1 MQARNNLTV
10 RVRNQKLHLNGGARN
25 GVRNLL
31 LQLLNTLT
39 GTSRNDHVL
48 RLALAHTLQHERVG
62 GIRLIQHNNLG
73 DMAGVNLRNDLADS
87 TNLPLRVRVR
97 SIHHVQDDVS
107 IRDLFQGGAERLH
120 QLGRQRTH
128 ETHRVREGV
137 ADTVRGLSLTDGR
150 VQGRKQGVLHEH
162 AGIGQTVQKGGLTR
176 VRVPGNS
183 HRRHAVTATVQ
194 TLRLTRRRHRSD
206 LTLKLRHASAQA
218 AAVHLN
224 LGFTGTTRTDT
235 LTGCGTATR
244 LTGQGRTP
252 TTQTRQHV
260 LQLSQLNL
268 CLTLAGLSVL
278 SENVENQGGAVND
291 LDLHDVFEGTTLR
304 GSQFGVDDDGV
315 GAGRLHNVLEFQ
327 RLTGAEEGAGVRLE
341 AALNQAVQN
350 LGTCGFSQCR
360 ELTQR
365 VLGVLYG
372 AFSPQTSQ
380 HHALQAQLAVLD
392 LGDVFK
398 FGGEVRDTAQGA
410 ALSEIFLVT
419 VIFGVLA
426 LNVRNF
432 ARASIQHTAA
442 SVAAVGAG
450 GVIAV
455 MRGTGGVISSDGGG
469 GLGAAQNAVYG
480 AAQLLI
486 AGQLFGIRYGGVLRI
501 HTPLILP
508 PLPASGRGFGRLCAQ
523 GVQATA
529 PPRAYSARV
538 RRVLALPV
546 HWIA

>member
-1 MQARNNLTV
+1 M
-10 RVRNQKLHLNGGARN
+10 
-25 GVRNLL
+25 
-31 LQLLNTLT
+31 
-39 GTSRNDHVL
+39 L
-48 RLALAHTLQHERVG
+48 RLALAHTLQHKRVG

-73 DMAGVNLRNDLADS
+73 DMAGVNLRDDLADS

-107 IRDLFQGGAERLH
+107 VSDLFQGGAERLH
-120 QLGRQRTH
+120 QLGRQRAH

-150 VQGRKQGVLHEH
+150 VQRRKQGVLHKH
-162 AGIGQTVQKGGLTR
+162 AGIGQTVQQGGLTR
-176 VRVPGNS
+176 IRVASDS
-183 HRRHAVTATVQ
+183 HRRHTVTATVQ

-291 LDLHDVFEGTTLR
+291 LDLHNVFEGTTLR
-304 GSQFGVDDDGV
+304 GSQLGVDDDGV
-315 GAGRLHNVLEFQ
+315 GAGRLHNVLELQ
-327 RLTGAEEGAGVRLE
+327 CLTGAEEGAGVRLE

-360 ELTQR
+360 ELTQG
-365 VLGVLYG
+365 VLCVLYG

-380 HHALQAQLAVLD
+380 HHAFQAQLAVLD
-392 LGDVFK
+392 FGDVFK
-398 FGGEVRDTAQGA
+398 FGGEVRDTAQCA

-419 VIFGVLA
+419 VIFGVFA

-442 SVAAVGAG
+442 IVAVGAG
-450 GVIAV
+450 RVIAV
-455 MRGTGGVISSDGGG
+455 MRGTGSVISSDGGG

-501 HTPLILP
+501 HTTIILP

-523 GVQATA
+523 GVQATN
-529 PPRAYSARV
+529 PPRAFSARV